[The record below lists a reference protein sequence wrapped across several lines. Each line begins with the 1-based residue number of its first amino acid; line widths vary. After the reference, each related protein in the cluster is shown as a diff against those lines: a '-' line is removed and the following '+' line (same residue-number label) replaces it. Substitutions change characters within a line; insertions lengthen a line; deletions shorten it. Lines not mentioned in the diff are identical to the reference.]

1 MSDWREQLK
10 ECKKKMFPDL
20 KDKMVRFSNKQ
31 VKAKKYV
38 KLHDTSKGPRLS
50 WRKHTK

>member
-1 MSDWREQLK
+1 MNDWQEQLL
-10 ECKKKMFPDL
+10 EVKKKLFPDL

-38 KLHDTSKGPRLS
+38 KLHDTSKSPRLS
-50 WRKHTK
+50 GRKYTK